1 MRKIDVIVPIYKGQ
15 CYIKE
20 MISQLEKCAEKV
32 EEIAKVS
39 LVLVNDDPADSFQE
53 DYHSEEIDTLAV
65 ETDQNRGIHGAR
77 VRGLSFCKGDYV
89 LFLDQDD
96 KISPNYFRS
105 QLEMLGDADAV
116 ICKATNGG
124 RQFYDYDRQFE
135 KLTSSLYLFSTGNG
149 ILSPGQVLIR
159 RMAVPQ
165 FWQENILRD
174 SGADD
179 WLLWLCMTYEGM
191 QFAHNQDT
199 LYEHTLSIANCSGS
213 TWRMYQSE
221 SNMYEILEEKK
232 YFDEEHL
239 ELLRQAIHQGL
250 ENRLKELDK
259 LKGAMDIYD
268 AWLAISQGS
277 RSIAAYLESRDYH
290 RIAIYGLGKM
300 GVRLYQ
306 EIKEKVDVVCYIDRN
321 ADYLKADIPVYT
333 LENMIPQTD
342 LVIIALVDRENRIL
356 EDVSNIL
363 HFPVKS
369 IEDILQAMLA
379 EE

>member
-20 MISQLEKCAEKV
+20 TIGQLEKCAEKV
-32 EEIAKVS
+32 EEVAKVS

-53 DYHSEEIDTLAV
+53 DYHSEEIDILAV
-65 ETDQNRGIHGAR
+65 ETDRNRGIHGAR

-124 RQFYDYDRQFE
+124 RQFYDHDRQFE

-165 FWQENILRD
+165 FWQENIFRD

-221 SNMYEILEEKK
+221 SNMYEMLEEKK

-268 AWLAISQGS
+268 AWLAVSQGS
-277 RSIAAYLESRDYH
+277 RSIASYLKSRDYH

-306 EIKEKVDVVCYIDRN
+306 EIKEKVDVVCFIDRN

-342 LVIIALVDRENRIL
+342 LVIITLVDRENRIL
-356 EDVSNIL
+356 EDISNIL
-363 HFPVKS
+363 HFSVKS